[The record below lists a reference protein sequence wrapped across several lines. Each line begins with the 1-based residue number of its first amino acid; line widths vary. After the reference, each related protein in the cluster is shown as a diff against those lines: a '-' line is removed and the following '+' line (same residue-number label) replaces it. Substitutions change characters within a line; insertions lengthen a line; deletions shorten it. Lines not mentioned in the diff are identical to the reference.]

1 MKFLIILSVIIL
13 LLPLFSI
20 IFFHISDITKYS
32 WGYRIRKVIYQNG
45 EIKYFIQQRV
55 PFALIWM
62 NCCYMIGYDMYTY
75 RTYDT
80 DEEAKEFLKKFKES
94 LESEKGYRVK
104 SEQTIKEK

>member
-1 MKFLIILSVIIL
+1 
-13 LLPLFSI
+13 
-20 IFFHISDITKYS
+20 
-32 WGYRIRKVIYQNG
+32 
-45 EIKYFIQQRV
+45 
-55 PFALIWM
+55 
-62 NCCYMIGYDMYTY
+62 MIGYDMYTY